1 MADHRSKRFSQR
13 RTCLQ
18 WPLGF
23 GVTSVISP
31 VAWGQAQRDEA
42 LDAAITQA
50 YWYAFAVHDLARVR
64 WWATAGGSVSGR
76 LPVNTL
82 GHARSL
88 LTARD
93 RGVTRP
99 NNDTLYTSAWLDLSA
114 GPVLLSLPAFGERYW
129 SLACMDPFTDNE
141 ACLSRRT
148 SGGGARTLW
157 IASQRW
163 AGEPPAGLEPLRLA
177 CDDVWMLARVLV
189 DGPDDVATV
198 RVLQDAMQL
207 RAPLVRRP
215 WATRPNEQDPQRFL
229 AFVNEAL
236 GRNPVL
242 ARDAEL
248 QEKLKF
254 VGLSPGESDSWARLD
269 GPVQS
274 AWRRLLPVLRQ
285 SLQMPNPAYR
295 RLIGPGWMSG
305 LDHIGRFGSDH
316 AYRARIALGGL
327 GALPREEAIYASAY
341 IDDQGA
347 RLSGSASYRLR
358 VPADLPVSGFWSLS
372 MYEDM
377 PDGRAFF
384 VENPVQRYTVG
395 DRTPGLHRDAD
406 GSVTIVLQAHA
417 PTQPSERANWL
428 PAPDGPFSL
437 SWRLYE
443 PGAALI
449 GRHYSLPGVQRIA

>member
-1 MADHRSKRFSQR
+1 MPDHRFNRFSQR
-13 RTCLQ
+13 RKCLQ
-18 WPLGF
+18 WPLGL
-23 GVTSVISP
+23 GATAVAGS
-31 VAWGQAQRDEA
+31 VAWGQVHREES

-50 YWYAFAVHDLARVR
+50 FVYAFAVHDLARVR
-64 WWATAGGSVSGR
+64 WRATAVGSGVGR

-82 GHARSL
+82 GHARQL

-99 NNDTLYTSAWLDLSA
+99 NNDTLYSSAWLDLSA
-114 GPVLLSLPAFGERYW
+114 GPVLLSVPAFAERYW

-163 AGEPPAGLEPLRLA
+163 SGEPPAGAEPLRLP
-177 CDDVWMLARVLV
+177 CDDVWMLARILV
-189 DGPDDVATV
+189 DGPDDLPAV
-198 RVLQDAMQL
+198 RALQDAMRL
-207 RAPLVRRP
+207 RAPQVSRP
-215 WATRPNEQDPQRFL
+215 WITRPDEQDPQRFL

-242 ARDAEL
+242 ARDTEL
-248 QEKLKF
+248 LDRLKF
-254 VGLSPGESDSWARLD
+254 VGLSPGESDSWSRLD
-269 GPVQS
+269 APVQS
-274 AWRRLLPVLRQ
+274 AWQRLLPVLRQ
-285 SLQMPNPAYR
+285 SLQTPDPAYR

-305 LDHIGRFGSDH
+305 LDHIGRFGGDH

-341 IDDQGA
+341 IDGHGA

-372 MYEDM
+372 MYQDM

-384 VENPVQRYTVG
+384 VENPMQRYTVG
-395 DRTPGLHRDAD
+395 DRTPGLHRDTD

-417 PTQPSERANWL
+417 PALRSERSNWL
-428 PAPDGPFSL
+428 PAPEGLFSL

-443 PGAALI
+443 TVLALLE
-449 GRHYSLPGVQRIA
+449 RRYVLTGVESVA